1 MLKFKIT
8 TKIQLSFQ
16 PADVCSI
23 LALSHEKYKFFYTPL
38 FFLIALHQVF
48 YAHIRLQDSL
58 LKAIGIVFHYSKINH
73 VT

>member
-23 LALSHEKYKFFYTPL
+23 LALSHENFFYTPL
-38 FFLIALHQVF
+38 FFLIELHQVF
-48 YAHIRLQDSL
+48 YAHIGLQDSL